1 MFHVPAGA
9 LVVPSS
15 FLDMQNVINCSGFV
29 PVPAAK
35 LPMISARAKLAQ
47 TTVVFG
53 TNDEIAAAIKS
64 WGSNPVV
71 SVGAQRDDASVSFPS
86 DFPLAFLERMS
97 APSPVK
103 AMVVGDVHN
112 CHRTLRS
119 LLCSLNI
126 TEGAPTWKDPL
137 LVFVGDLVDKG
148 GSQDSDVI
156 ETIRLV
162 KHLTECGQAVVVRG
176 NHEQMLSRRFMEL
189 HPATASSQ
197 RSLDALAAVED
208 GADLAKWL
216 GSRPLVFE
224 LPRVDDKR
232 VVVAHANMTASAFE
246 HGARAQRLA
255 EQACL
260 FGRRTGAPF
269 SGVLVH
275 GHWEVSE
282 VEVHADSTMVRVNV
296 DTGACL
302 GNKLSAFDASVPVC
316 SSSPSVVCVDTVQ
329 DDLNRC

>member
-1 MFHVPAGA
+1 
-9 LVVPSS
+9 
-15 FLDMQNVINCSGFV
+15 MQNVITCSDLV

-53 TNDEIAAAIKS
+53 TNDEIAAAVKS

-71 SVGAQRDDASVSFPS
+71 SVGTQRDDASVSFPS
-86 DFPLAFLERMS
+86 GFPLAFLERMS

-103 AMVVGDVHN
+103 AMVIGDVHN
-112 CHRTLRS
+112 CHRTLRALLRS
-119 LLCSLNI
+119 LGVI
-126 TEGAPTWKDPL
+126 EGAPTWKDPL
-137 LVFVGDLVDKG
+137 LAFVGDLVDKG

-162 KHLTECGQAVVVRG
+162 KRLTECGQAVVVRG

-189 HPATASSQ
+189 HPATAASQ
-197 RSLDALAAVED
+197 RSIDALVAVED

-232 VVVAHANMTASAFE
+232 VVVAHANMTSSAFE

-260 FGRRTGAPF
+260 FGRRTGSPF
-269 SGVLVH
+269 TGVLVH
-275 GHWEVSE
+275 GHWEVPE
-282 VEVHADSTMVRVNV
+282 VEVHADTTMVRVNV

-302 GNKLSAFDASVPVC
+302 GNKLSAFDASIPVHPEH
-316 SSSPSVVCVDTVQ
+316 PSVIYVDTVEG
-329 DDLNRC
+329 DLTRC